1 MSNKRMTAAERRRR
15 QYIVFSIVMVG
26 VLSLSALA
34 PIFTSGITAPT
45 PATPTTPTPA
55 PVIPTPIA
63 DLASITF
70 ENQVV
75 SSTGLFSVAV
85 PTGWEVGTNTS
96 TPTEAQLTQRNTPA
110 ESVIETRVIL
120 PPTPVSDVEGV
131 RAFFDDTWLASSW
144 RDYTSWDK
152 ASDAVDGDRYIADFN
167 LRRTNRNFIARQEA
181 WTDGTWIYMV
191 RVVTPPNAPEQ
202 LKYVLDGVRR
212 SLVANTQFEGAPFNW
227 SSYFDTT
234 NKYLIRYPS
243 SWAVT
248 DSASGAPTSLA
259 GDGASLR
266 IETMDA
272 GVADV
277 AAAEAW
283 VAQTYGA
290 TIISAQAI
298 DRFGTP
304 GFAVAY
310 ETQDADGGAISGYV
324 VMLVEGDRVHVADL
338 RMPGAGID
346 LNAED
351 DAQQY
356 STWKQIMDSF
366 GLFPEINSVI

>member
-15 QYIVFSIVMVG
+15 QYIVFSVVMVA

-34 PIFTSGITAPT
+34 PIFTSGIVEPT
-45 PATPTTPTPA
+45 PVTPTTPTPV
-55 PVIPTPIA
+55 PVIPTPIS
-63 DLASITF
+63 DLSSISF

-85 PTGWEVGTNTS
+85 PTGWEVGTNTA

-120 PPTPVSDVEGV
+120 PPAPVSDVEGV
-131 RAFFDDTWLASSW
+131 RAFFDDAWLASSW

-152 ASDAVDGDRYIADFN
+152 ASDSVVGDSYVADFN
-167 LRRTNRNFIARQEA
+167 LRRTTRNFIARQEA

-234 NKYLIRYPS
+234 NKYLIRFPT

-266 IETMDA
+266 IETMA
-272 GVADV
+272 VALADTT
-277 AAAEAW
+277 AAETW
-283 VAQTYGA
+283 VTETYGA
-290 TIISAQAI
+290 TIVSSQAV

-310 ETQDADGGAISGYV
+310 QVPDADGGTVSGYAV
-324 VMLVEGDRVHVADL
+324 ILVEGERVHVADL

-356 STWKQIMDSF
+356 GTWKQIMDSF
-366 GLFPEINSVI
+366 GLFPEINSII

>member
-1 MSNKRMTAAERRRR
+1 
-15 QYIVFSIVMVG
+15 
-26 VLSLSALA
+26 
-34 PIFTSGITAPT
+34 
-45 PATPTTPTPA
+45 
-55 PVIPTPIA
+55 
-63 DLASITF
+63 
-70 ENQVV
+70 
-75 SSTGLFSVAV
+75 
-85 PTGWEVGTNTS
+85 
-96 TPTEAQLTQRNTPA
+96 
-110 ESVIETRVIL
+110 
-120 PPTPVSDVEGV
+120 
-131 RAFFDDTWLASSW
+131 
-144 RDYTSWDK
+144 
-152 ASDAVDGDRYIADFN
+152 
-167 LRRTNRNFIARQEA
+167 
-181 WTDGTWIYMV
+181 MV